1 MKNKKF
7 KTALIVIL
15 AVLAFG
21 FVLFALYWN
30 GYFNRLFPK
39 EVATVESPDG
49 QYVLVYQ
56 QLGDPDWPYGATD
69 VRLVL
74 KDRNGKK
81 LATVSLSIADDGSA
95 ASEQN
100 IKSVEWKENEVVVV
114 LQASEMADKEVV
126 IRY

>member
-7 KTALIVIL
+7 KTALIVII
-15 AVLAFG
+15 AVLACG
-21 FVLFALYWN
+21 GVLLVLYLN
-30 GYFNRLFPK
+30 GVFNRFFPT